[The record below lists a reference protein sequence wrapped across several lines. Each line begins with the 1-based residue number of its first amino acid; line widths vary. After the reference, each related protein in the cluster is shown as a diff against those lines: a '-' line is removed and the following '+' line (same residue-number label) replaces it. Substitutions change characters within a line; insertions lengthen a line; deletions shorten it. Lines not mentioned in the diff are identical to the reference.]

1 MCLCPLLHGQINF
14 IDLEEE
20 TAKPSWCHSYRSS
33 FKRQVI
39 ALPSHGQNTAAVKP
53 IVTGQAGPLMFWF
66 ARGDVFGK
74 QARLVFAE
82 FLLFLWVFPLGHSC
96 VGVTI
101 CWCRFFLVFVL
112 AYSSLLVW
120 VRYLSVGG
128 PVRLTHVLGE
138 SCTLLLLI
146 LA

>member
-1 MCLCPLLHGQINF
+1 MYLCPLLHGQINF

-53 IVTGQAGPLMFWF
+53 IVTGQAGPLMLWF

-82 FLLFLWVFPLGHSC
+82 FLLFLWVFPWGHSC

-101 CWCRFFLVFVL
+101 RFVGFPWCLFWPIFPSWLGFVICRW
-112 AYSSLLVW
+112 W
-120 VRYLSVGG
+120 VRSDLHMCWERVVLSYY
-128 PVRLTHVLGE
+128 
-138 SCTLLLLI
+138 SF
-146 LA
+146 

>member
-1 MCLCPLLHGQINF
+1 MYLCPLLHGQINF
-14 IDLEEE
+14 IDLGEE

-53 IVTGQAGPLMFWF
+53 IVTGQAGPLMLWF

-82 FLLFLWVFPLGHSC
+82 FLLFLWVFPCGHSC
-96 VGVTI
+96 VGLTI
-101 CWCRFFLVFVL
+101 SCVGFSRCLLWPTVPSWLGFVICRWGVRSDLHMCWERVILSY
-112 AYSSLLVW
+112 YSF
-120 VRYLSVGG
+120 
-128 PVRLTHVLGE
+128 
-138 SCTLLLLI
+138 
-146 LA
+146 